1 MNEFKKMDATA
12 GNLKSGFNWS
22 SVAVPAL
29 VSVATFC
36 VMGYV
41 DNAIFDVFFF
51 DPIHGSENGTA
62 TALKNFM
69 LDNFGWVH
77 EMTGFTGDGGLLH
90 SWPFEGML
98 APYYPAETGDLTS
111 ALAGLGGGD
120 VAVDAASSGVEGS
133 TDYIDSLMNSDY
145 SEYDY

>member
-1 MNEFKKMDATA
+1 MDATA

-51 DPIHGSENGTA
+51 DSIHASENGTA
-62 TALKNFM
+62 TALKGFM
-69 LDNFGWVH
+69 LDNFGWIH
-77 EMTGFTGDGGLLH
+77 DLTGFTGEGGLLH
-90 SWPFEGML
+90 SWPFDDWL
-98 APYYPAETGDLTS
+98 APYYPAETADLTS
-111 ALAGLGGGD
+111 ALAGIDGGEAAGA
-120 VAVDAASSGVEGS
+120 AVESVNSSS
-133 TDYIDSLMNSDY
+133 DYIENMMNDDY
-145 SEYDY
+145 SEYGY